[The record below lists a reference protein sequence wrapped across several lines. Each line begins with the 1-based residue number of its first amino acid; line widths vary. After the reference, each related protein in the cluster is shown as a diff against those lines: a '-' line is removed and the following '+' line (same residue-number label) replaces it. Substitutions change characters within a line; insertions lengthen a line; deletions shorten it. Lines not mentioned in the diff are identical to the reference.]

1 MRITESQLRSVIRQV
16 IAEEQINEGIKDSTI
31 LLTLAATVLAVA
43 GLAGQI
49 TDSSDDISLARE
61 NIAAAENA
69 ADKVKHVTPEISH
82 VVKKFKDMTDPG
94 IEMTTI
100 LSNTGGM

>member
-1 MRITESQLRSVIRQV
+1 MIITESQLRSIVRQV

-31 LLTLAATVLAVA
+31 LLTLAATVLAAA

-49 TDSSDDISLARE
+49 TDSSADISLAKE

-69 ADKVKHVTPEISH
+69 AKKVEHVTPEISR
-82 VVKKFKDMTDPG
+82 VVEKFKVMTDPG